1 MRKHL
6 NGWRGLV
13 VAVVLFL
20 IAGGTAWSASGDYAA
35 WGRAG
40 AEVWRIT
47 SSGHLVPGSNATRD
61 LGTSSVKVRN
71 AYVEN
76 ITIAGTYSVD
86 DLGATD
92 DLTVGDDA
100 TITGDTQVNGTITVG
115 GAAVFNTTLNTT
127 GLATLDNATV
137 NGTIGTATFT
147 ASSTANVTGLTTVN
161 NATVNATKTLS
172 ALGPVVLGRETVSAN
187 ATITA
192 TCSTVVAIT
201 DLSGN
206 ITVSFNAPPAGVHH
220 IIVDESGKLGIAGNV
235 TVNVTSGTI
244 NGLNNITLT
253 NTTATDG
260 AGGSN
265 VTAYRFH
272 ATSTTAGF
280 LYR

>member
-1 MRKHL
+1 MQSRFRQMF
-6 NGWRGLV
+6 GVPAWFF
-13 VAVVLFL
+13 AL
-20 IAGGTAWSASGDYAA
+20 ILL
-35 WGRAG
+35 G
-40 AEVWRIT
+40 AFVW
-47 SSGHLVPGSNATRD
+47 SNADTRSAVAD
-61 LGTSSVKVRN
+61 AMHLHPPKTDKYDMGKSGLRWRN
-71 AYVEN
+71 INAANATLANLTVS
-76 ITIAGTYSVD
+76 GTYNVD
-86 DLGATD
+86 DLGVT
-92 DLTVGDDA
+92 DDA
-100 TITGDTQVNGTITVG
+100 TIGDALNVTGT
-115 GAAVFNTTLNTT
+115 TTLNALV
-127 GLATLDNATV
+127 GN
-137 NGTIGTATFT
+137 
-147 ASSTANVTGLTTVN
+147 STANVTGLTTLN

-172 ALGPVVLGRETVSAN
+172 ALGPVVLGREAISAN

-235 TVNVTSGTI
+235 TVNVTSGTV

-253 NTTATDG
+253 NTTDTDG